1 MFYRSV
7 GPNKSVFYTQ
17 SATSGVFQIHAPSV
31 GLGLK
36 LIIQIQSYQSL
47 ILLTFYDI
55 FGYLSYVLCKYE
67 E

>member
-1 MFYRSV
+1 MFYRPV
-7 GPNKSVFYTQ
+7 GPNISVFYTQ
-17 SATSGVFQIHAPSV
+17 SATSGFFQIHALSV

-36 LIIQIQSYQSL
+36 LIIQSYQKL
-47 ILLTFYDI
+47 ILLTFYEI